1 MEATSVAF
9 YATIYLA
16 IPTQSF
22 AFRPSP
28 SPSPHVPVAPPVHSR
43 SVVTAAPACPNI
55 CELTDLL
62 IGTPELSPSTNTS
75 RVSAHMDKNSEDVT
89 LRRPARPPVHRALTC
104 WNLGQCRRSSQVSS
118 AQGHT
123 QPSSHSPFKSPR
135 IFRFTFIHTTM
146 QCLIHATP
154 CPRLATCSAI

>member
-28 SPSPHVPVAPPVHSR
+28 SSSPHVPVAPPVRSR

-62 IGTPELSPSTNTS
+62 IGTPELSPSTNTL

-89 LRRPARPPVHRALTC
+89 LRRPTRPPSPPCSYLLEPRA
-104 WNLGQCRRSSQVSS
+104 
-118 AQGHT
+118 
-123 QPSSHSPFKSPR
+123 
-135 IFRFTFIHTTM
+135 M
-146 QCLIHATP
+146 
-154 CPRLATCSAI
+154 SAIIPGELSARTYAALLTFPF